1 MLLFSVAGFIKIDN
15 QKIDNRKTSK
25 NSEKKLENHLLTLTK
40 YSHKKKVELG
50 TLELETFN
58 PT

>member
-40 YSHKKKVELG
+40 YSHKKK
-50 TLELETFN
+50 
-58 PT
+58 